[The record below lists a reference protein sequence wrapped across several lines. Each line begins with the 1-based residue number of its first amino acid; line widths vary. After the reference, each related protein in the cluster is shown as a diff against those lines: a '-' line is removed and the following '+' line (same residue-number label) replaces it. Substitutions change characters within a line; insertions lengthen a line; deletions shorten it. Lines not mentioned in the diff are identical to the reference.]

1 MGLCFEAVGRW
12 EWIGP
17 ATHCALGRYGIVWFF
32 LKRFVVE
39 GKENISGKP
48 FCSEQNRLLCESLA
62 SNQSPPWALPG
73 LAFLIAEMPGET
85 FIFVGK
91 RKTSSF
97 SPGQRN

>member
-1 MGLCFEAVGRW
+1 M
-12 EWIGP
+12 
-17 ATHCALGRYGIVWFF
+17 
-32 LKRFVVE
+32 E